1 MKRRFL
7 NKLFTINLLTNLSE
21 YGIIYTERKREVI
34 NMEKVIRI
42 CEVTGRMT
50 VVAENLFPHDAREL
64 VFESAKSD
72 PYGCYYRIK
81 M

>member
-1 MKRRFL
+1 
-7 NKLFTINLLTNLSE
+7 LTNALGC
-21 YGIIYTERKREVI
+21 GIIYTERKREVI

-42 CEVTGRMT
+42 CEITGRMT

-64 VFESAKSD
+64 VFESARND